1 MAKKEVKS
9 KKEMRV
15 KDPDKYDYAYLL
27 YIQNYPQK
35 TICERVG
42 ISAVTLIKWKEHGEW
57 ETKRAAKAISTDVL
71 VGKALAKIN
80 AMLDNEKDFSA
91 DAFAKAVSQLK
102 NLKKDNTIDEVVE
115 VLSRFGDWLI
125 SQCGTD
131 KSIDIDFIRKV
142 TTYQDKY
149 IKERIGDGNK

>member
-1 MAKKEVKS
+1 MTKKEIKP

-15 KDPDKYDYAYLL
+15 KDPDKYDYAFLL
-27 YIQNYPQK
+27 YVQNYPQK

-71 VGKALAKIN
+71 VSKALARIN
-80 AMLDNEKDFSA
+80 TMLDNEKEFSA

-115 VLSRFGDWLI
+115 VLSRFGDWMI
-125 SQCGTD
+125 AKCGTD
-131 KSIDIDFIRKV
+131 KAIDIEFIRKV

-149 IKERIGDGNK
+149 IKERIGDGSK